1 MQISK
6 YFTMT
11 MPGECFIYL
20 SALLDHRR
28 VHASTSLDI
37 YNARLFV
44 CEFSGRKGRYLF
56 YPSFFFFL
64 LDLFSTE
71 IAFWYRALT
80 DVTWCV

>member
-1 MQISK
+1 MQIGK

-28 VHASTSLDI
+28 VHASTSLGI

-44 CEFSGRKGRYLF
+44 CEFSGRKGRYLL
-56 YPSFFFFL
+56 YPSFFFFP
-64 LDLFSTE
+64 T
-71 IAFWYRALT
+71 
-80 DVTWCV
+80 